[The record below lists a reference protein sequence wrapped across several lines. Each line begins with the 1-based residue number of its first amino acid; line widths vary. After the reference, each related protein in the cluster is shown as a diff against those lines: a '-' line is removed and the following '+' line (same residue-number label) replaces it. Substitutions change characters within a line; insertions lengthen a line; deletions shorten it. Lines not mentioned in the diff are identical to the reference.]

1 MAKKQK
7 SLCRNGVHFGTN
19 FPHNDEVIPYLEE
32 HGNLPF
38 ELMPFQEEVIKS
50 FADEFRVGI
59 YADVGTGKT
68 IMAIALHKYKRAS
81 RGSRALVIMPPIL
94 LHQWAATLRK
104 TGEDSIVIYAGT
116 PAQRKALSLDA
127 EWILVGMEIFK
138 LDFERIYTE
147 LDPHRLTVIVDEAVS
162 IKNPETENHKSLH
175 DFIFHSLVLAQSRR
189 KRKAQKKAVK
199 EKSQKLS
206 ATAESKKAALLKALG
221 GK

>member
-1 MAKKQK
+1 
-7 SLCRNGVHFGTN
+7 
-19 FPHNDEVIPYLEE
+19 
-32 HGNLPF
+32 
-38 ELMPFQEEVIKS
+38 
-50 FADEFRVGI
+50 
-59 YADVGTGKT
+59 
-68 IMAIALHKYKRAS
+68 
-81 RGSRALVIMPPIL
+81 MPPIL

-162 IKNPETENHKSLH
+162 IKNPESENHKSLH
-175 DFIFHSLVLAQSRR
+175 DFIFHSLLLAQSRR
-189 KRKAQKKAVK
+189 KLKAQKKAVK